1 MSSKRV
7 LILLSLLVLN
17 LAILAAGEL
26 NRQAGDRELASLA
39 GSARQMMEAT
49 SCPEEHQAVL
59 SAAHAVCEA
68 CLCL

>member
-39 GSARQMMEAT
+39 GSARQIHHDGSNFLPRRAPGR
-49 SCPEEHQAVL
+49 S
-59 SAAHAVCEA
+59 
-68 CLCL
+68 